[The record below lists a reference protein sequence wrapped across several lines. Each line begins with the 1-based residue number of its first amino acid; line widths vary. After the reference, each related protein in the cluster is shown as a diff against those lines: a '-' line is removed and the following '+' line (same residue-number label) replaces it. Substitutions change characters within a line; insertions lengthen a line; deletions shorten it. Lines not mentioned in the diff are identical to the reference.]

1 MKNPLLD
8 KNFLK
13 ELDLNIQKNIYAKVI
28 ALTNEE
34 EPVEEITGRITQGSI
49 TVDGKSAVRRT
60 CSLTLVTV
68 GAIEYNNY
76 LWGLN
81 TRINIQIGVE
91 NTINKE
97 YPNIIWFPQGIF
109 LITNFSVSVNTNSFT
124 FSIQG
129 KDKMAL
135 LNGDISGNIYEPVD
149 FSKVDTYDKIG
160 DKTERVDLS
169 LQEIIIGLIHT
180 WGQEKLSNIYIN
192 DMPEFG
198 RELLANNSLVP
209 YYYLVDAETNEVRY
223 IGTDKTTHICKNKN
237 SENLPDIKFE
247 DLTNEDFDKSIY
259 NEIFQ
264 VGKIFIAD
272 EVTKELGFAIDE
284 EFKVVKISPQ
294 QSCAYRKCKLKY
306 SGDLI
311 ANAGETITSVLDKIV
326 KQLGNYEYFY
336 DLDGKFI
343 FQEKKNYR
351 YNSFSTLV
359 QQNNTEDEEDIQL
372 YTEDAM
378 NLSAY
383 SYSFDNQ
390 KLINSF
396 NLNPNLNNIKND
408 FSIWGER
415 NSVVSSAKI
424 PIYLRYAIDEK
435 PTLYVSYDKP
445 YIYVSGDEYSTKEA
459 KNYPGYPQEY
469 TDFIKVNITESF
481 FNTYKNGYVAPGT
494 TRKLVLALYKK
505 EKLGHYTLIENQ
517 SYENDAEYYIQIS
530 SGEYSVITCDWR
542 EIIYQMALDYQNH
555 HLEELFSINLQEKN
569 TINDIIYYP
578 KGKTGYE
585 QYYIDILGNW
595 RDLYNP
601 EVDEDKNKYYEPIS
615 NSEIICIKEANKEE
629 YKYADKLIYSDTEIL
644 DVTDNYESKKYS
656 DIEYDEIYQYNS
668 EDQSFTCP
676 KESIS
681 LRDLCYYLSS
691 VLNDGILGTDNQ
703 YQLIYKNGN
712 KNSVIEEGWEDGAF
726 YLDGSLIDDNMKL
739 KKENFYYEPPLN
751 GPTDETKPMKEVKA
765 FEYYYKNVSLPNPEY
780 SEHNK
785 YYSIKK
791 SSSKKFKI
799 QNNGLYN
806 ILCSITQIEPNNQY
820 YKFDNNYKIRRHTT
834 TGSVP
839 HYDEFNIGYYI
850 ERYEYEPQTKWYS
863 GIFQSPETLNFWFD
877 FLDTSGELGQYSVK
891 AIGPR
896 PKIVNDNTV
905 KAISYKEIF
914 NVEIVEEQA
923 GFKNF
928 VAIESQSLEN
938 PYASETGYN
947 HFAIPTEDEQE
958 MFKTSSIGKSA
969 IDVLDSYLNQFTH
982 GAETISIN
990 CVPIYYLTPNT
1001 LITIQ
1006 NDEMG
1011 LKASYELTNFNLSLS
1026 HNGSMTISATRVLN
1040 SLY

>member
-13 ELDLNIQKNIYAKVI
+13 ELDLNTQKNIYAKVI

-34 EPVEEITGRITQGSI
+34 EPVEEITGRVTQGSI

-60 CSLTLVTV
+60 CSLTLVTT

-97 YPNIIWFPQGIF
+97 YPDIIWFPQGIF
-109 LITNFSVSVNTNSFT
+109 LITNFSISTNINSFT

-135 LNGDISGNIYEPVD
+135 LNGDISGNIYAPVD
-149 FSKVDTYDKIG
+149 FAKVDTYNEVG
-160 DKTERVDLS
+160 NKTERVDLS

-198 RELLANNSLVP
+198 RELLVNNSLVP
-209 YYYLVDAETNEVRY
+209 YYYLVDANNNEVRY
-223 IGTDKTTHICKNKN
+223 IGTD
-237 SENLPDIKFE
+237 ENTKIRADKSFKELSY
-247 DLTNEDFDKSIY
+247 TDFDKSIY
-259 NEIFQ
+259 NENFESGTIFT
-264 VGKIFIAD
+264 AD
-272 EVTKELGFAIDE
+272 SETEKLGFTIGDK
-284 EFKVVKISPQ
+284 FKVVIINPQ
-294 QSCAYRKCKLKY
+294 QSCAYKKCKLKY
-306 SGDLI
+306 SGELI
-311 ANAGETITSVLDKIV
+311 ANVGETITSVLDKIV

-336 DLDGKFI
+336 DLDGKFV
-343 FQEKKNYR
+343 FQEKKNYK

-359 QQNNTEDEEDIQL
+359 VRDDQL

-390 KLINSF
+390 QLINSF
-396 NLNPNLNNIKND
+396 NLNPNLSNVKND

-415 NSVVSSAKI
+415 NSVVSSANI
-424 PIYLRYAIDEK
+424 PIHLRYAIDEK

-445 YIYVSGDEYSTKEA
+445 YIYVSGNNYSEEKVE
-459 KNYPGYPQEY
+459 NYPGYPEEY
-469 TDFIKVNITESF
+469 TDFIKVNITKDF
-481 FNTYKNGYVAPGT
+481 FYTYKNGYTAPGT
-494 TRKLVLALYKK
+494 DRKLVLALYKK

-517 SYENDAEYYIQIS
+517 SYEADVEYYIQVLK
-530 SGEYSVITCDWR
+530 GEYSVIICDWR

-555 HLEELFSINLQEKN
+555 HLEELFSINVQEKN
-569 TINDIIYYP
+569 TINNTIYYP

-595 RDLYNP
+595 RNLYNP
-601 EVDEDKNKYYEPIS
+601 EVEENETKSYELIS
-615 NSEIICIKEANKEE
+615 NSELTCLKDEE
-629 YKYADKLIYSDTEIL
+629 GFKYGNKLIYSDTEI
-644 DVTDNYESKKYS
+644 VEVGKKYWGKTYA
-656 DIEYDEIYQYNS
+656 DINYDEIYEYI
-668 EDQSFTCP
+668 ETDHSFICP
-676 KESIS
+676 KESIGLAEIYDYMTENLQEYELKYKIEDGNFEKLVPDPFTDELS
-681 LRDLCYYLSS
+681 CYSEEIVTLNRDNYY
-691 VLNDGILGTDNQ
+691 
-703 YQLIYKNGN
+703 YCK
-712 KNSVIEEGWEDGAF
+712 KNSD
-726 YLDGSLIDDNMKL
+726 
-739 KKENFYYEPPLN
+739 
-751 GPTDETKPMKEVKA
+751 TKYKA
-765 FEYYYKNVSLPNPEY
+765 FEYYYKTHTIPTNFIF
-780 SEHNK
+780 
-785 YYSIKK
+785 YSIKK
-791 SSSKKFKI
+791 YPSKKFNI
-799 QNNGLYN
+799 NNEPYS
-806 ILCSITQIEPNNQY
+806 ILCSSTTEEETNY
-820 YKFDNNYKIRRHTT
+820 YKIDSNYKVARHKAN
-834 TGSVP
+834 GKISN
-839 HYDEFNIGYYI
+839 YDTFNIEYYI
-850 ERYEYEPQTKWYS
+850 EKYEYDPNSKWCTN
-863 GIFQSPETLNFWFD
+863 IFTSPETLDFWFD

-914 NVEIVEEQA
+914 NVEIVEEQTDYID
-923 GFKNF
+923 FI
-928 VAIESQSLEN
+928 AIETQDPN
-938 PYASETGYN
+938 NQYVSETGYN
-947 HFAIPTEDEQE
+947 HFEIPKDKEQE

-969 IDVLDSYLNQFTH
+969 MDVLDNYLNQFTH
-982 GAETISIN
+982 EAETVSIN

-1001 LITIQ
+1001 LITVQ

-1011 LKASYELTNFNLSLS
+1011 LKASYEITNFNLSLS
-1026 HNGSMTISATRVLN
+1026 HNGAMTISATRVLN

>member
-13 ELDLNIQKNIYAKVI
+13 ELDLNTQKNIYAKVI

-60 CSLTLVTV
+60 CSLTLVTA

-97 YPNIIWFPQGIF
+97 YPDIIWFPQGVF
-109 LITNFSVSVNTNSFT
+109 LITNFSVSANTNSFT

-149 FSKVDTYDKIG
+149 FSKVDTYDKVG

-169 LQEIIIGLIHT
+169 LQEIITGLIHT
-180 WGQEKLSNIYIN
+180 WGQEKLNNIYIN

-198 RELLANNSLVP
+198 QELLVNNLSVP
-209 YYYLVDAETNEVRY
+209 FYYLIDAKTNEVRY
-223 IGTDKTTHICKNKN
+223 IGTDITTEICTGIHFSNL
-237 SENLPDIKFE
+237 SEE
-247 DLTNEDFDKSIY
+247 QFDKSIY
-259 NEIFQ
+259 NEILH
-264 VGKIFIAD
+264 VGEIFTADDKTAKLGFIAD
-272 EVTKELGFAIDE
+272 KES
-284 EFKVVKISPQ
+284 FKVVKIIPQ

-343 FQEKKNYR
+343 FQEKKNYK

-359 QQNNTEDEEDIQL
+359 QLNNEENEDDIQS

-415 NSVVSSAKI
+415 NSVVSSVKI

-445 YIYVSGDEYSTKEA
+445 YIYVSGDKYSEEKVE
-459 KNYPGYPQEY
+459 KNSGYPQDY
-469 TDFIKVNITESF
+469 TDFIKVNITQSF
-481 FNTYKNGYVAPGT
+481 FYTYKNGYVDSKT
-494 TRKLVLALYKK
+494 KETLVLRLYKK
-505 EKLGHYTLIENQ
+505 EKLGHYTPIENQ
-517 SYENDAEYYIQIS
+517 SYEADAEYYIQILK
-530 SGEYSVITCDWR
+530 GQYSVITCDWR
-542 EIIYQMALDYQNH
+542 EIIYQMAIDYQNH
-555 HLEELFSINLQEKN
+555 HLEELFSVNLQEKN

-595 RDLYNP
+595 RKLYNP
-601 EVDEDKNKYYEPIS
+601 ETDEDENKSYELIS
-615 NSEIICIKEANKEE
+615 NSEIICIKNTNEE
-629 YKYADKLIYSDTEIL
+629 DYKYADKLIFSDTEIL
-644 DVTDNYESKKYS
+644 NVSTKYIGKKYS
-656 DIEYDEIYQYNS
+656 NFKYNEIYQYNS
-668 EDQSFTCP
+668 TDQSFSCP
-676 KESIS
+676 KESIG
-681 LRDLCYYLSS
+681 LIELYYYLEE
-691 VLNDGILGTDNQ
+691 VLNSDEDSNRKK
-703 YQLIYKNGN
+703 LIYKNGD
-712 KNSVIEEGWEDGAF
+712 KNFEVEVTDNDDKGKKIIFNGSP
-726 YLDGSLIDDNMKL
+726 LDDSMELN
-739 KKENFYYEPPLN
+739 KENFYYQFPGEID
-751 GPTDETKPMKEVKA
+751 TTTKLPKEVKA
-765 FEYYYKNVSLPNPEY
+765 FEYYYENVPLPEN
-780 SEHNK
+780 
-785 YYSIKK
+785 YYYLIKK
-791 SSSKKFKI
+791 SSSKKFNIKDKE
-799 QNNGLYN
+799 GLDYN
-806 ILCSITQIEPNNQY
+806 ILCSITQIDSTNQY
-820 YKFDNNYKIRRHTT
+820 RFNNNYKVKRLALD
-834 TGSVP
+834 GSISS
-839 HYDEFNIGYYI
+839 YDEFNIGYYI

-914 NVEIVEEQA
+914 NVEIVEEQS

-928 VAIESQSLEN
+928 VAIESQSLAN
-938 PYASETGYN
+938 PYTSETGYN

-969 IDVLDSYLNQFTH
+969 IDVLDNYLNQFTH

-1011 LKASYELTNFNLSLS
+1011 LKASYEITNFNLSLS